1 MLIEELFYINTLPK
15 PYSLA
20 EEMQK
25 LKDWLFQLN
34 TTNKAMKIFGNS
46 KNAIQNTFKISQNN
60 TVIRTLSSTENTK
73 MLN

>member
-46 KNAIQNTFKISQNN
+46 KTQYRTRSKFPK
-60 TVIRTLSSTENTK
+60 VIL
-73 MLN
+73 

>member
-34 TTNKAMKIFGNS
+34 TTNKAMKIQQI
-46 KNAIQNTFKISQNN
+46 KQ
-60 TVIRTLSSTENTK
+60 
-73 MLN
+73 